1 MVERVRQTV
10 NPSLRMTGIML
21 NQFDRRL
28 NLHNQVRNN
37 LQQHFGDILFETS
50 IRKNI
55 ALAEA
60 PSFGQSIFEYA
71 PQSHGATD
79 YLRLCHEIIDRGE

>member
-1 MVERVRQTV
+1 
-10 NPSLRMTGIML
+10 ML

-28 NLHNQVRNN
+28 NLHNQVQNS
-37 LQQHFGDILFETS
+37 LQQSFGAVIFQTS

-60 PSFGQSIFEYA
+60 PSLGQSIFEYA
-71 PQSHGATD
+71 PKSHGAAD
-79 YLRLCHEIIDRGE
+79 YLRLCREIIDRGQ